1 MKKICFIS
9 STRADYGLLYWTMK
23 NVQEEPDLRL
33 QLIVTGMHLD
43 PRFGD
48 TWRIIEKDGFT
59 IDKKISLGEL
69 GDSSFSVIQQIS
81 TGLPSF
87 TKAFSEM
94 APDLVVILGDRYEML
109 AVAQAAFFLGIPI
122 AHIAGGE
129 ITEGAFD
136 DHVRHS
142 FTKLS
147 SYHFTSTERYRK
159 RVIQMGERPERV
171 FNVGALGLENFKRF
185 KLLSREEIENRL
197 NFKLKRKNFLITYH
211 PVTAV
216 NEDGVDELIN
226 ALKSF
231 GDVGQIITMPNSD
244 PGFSKIVESFS
255 SYAKMR
261 ENIYLTS
268 NLGSLLYLS
277 IMKISD
283 AVIGNSSSGIAEA
296 PFVGVP
302 TLNIGARQKGRIHA
316 DSVINC
322 TPDEI
327 KQKIEYILSN
337 QYHES
342 ELYGAGDSSEKL
354 LSFFKVENF
363 TIKSGFYDL

>member
-9 STRADYGLLYWTMK
+9 TTRADYGLLYWTMK
-23 NVQEEPDLRL
+23 SVQQEEDLSL
-33 QLIVTGMHLD
+33 QLIVAGMHLD
-43 PRFGD
+43 PKFGE
-48 TWRIIEKDGFT
+48 TWKGIEKDGFV
-59 IDKKISLGEL
+59 IHKKVSLGEL
-69 GDSSFSVIQQIS
+69 ADSNESVIEQIS
-81 TGLPSF
+81 IGLKGFS
-87 TKAFSEM
+87 KALSEL

-109 AVAQAAFFLGIPI
+109 AVAQAAFFLNIPI

-136 DHVRHS
+136 DHVRHT

-159 RVIQMGERPERV
+159 RVIQMGERPESV
-171 FNVGALGLENFKRF
+171 INVGALGLENFKRLE
-185 KLLSREEIENRL
+185 LLSKREIESRL
-197 NFKLKRKNFLITYH
+197 NFKLKEKNFLITYH
-211 PVTAV
+211 PVTAA
-216 NEDGVDELIN
+216 NEDGVEELID

-244 PGFSKIVESFS
+244 PGYSKIANALSAYAESRDNV
-255 SYAKMR
+255 YV
-261 ENIYLTS
+261 TT

-302 TLNIGARQKGRIHA
+302 TLNIGVRQKGRIHA
-316 DSVINC
+316 DSVIDC
-322 TPDEI
+322 SPKEI
-327 KQKIEYILSN
+327 KQKIQNVLNNAFEQSD
-337 QYHES
+337 
-342 ELYGAGDSSEKL
+342 LYGKGDSSTKII
-354 LSFFKVENF
+354 SFLKNANFKV
-363 TIKSGFYDL
+363 KSGFYDL